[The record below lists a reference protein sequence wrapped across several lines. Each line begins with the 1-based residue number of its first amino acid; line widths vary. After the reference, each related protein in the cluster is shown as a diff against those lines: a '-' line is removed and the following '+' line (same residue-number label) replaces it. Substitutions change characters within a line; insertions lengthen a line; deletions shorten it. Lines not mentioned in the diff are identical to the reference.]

1 MIIAMIMHDDYYDD
15 DHVFII
21 IIIPQISPDRTS
33 ERLAIFN
40 GQRVSVHFR
49 VCTQL
54 EDASTEAVEP
64 I

>member
-1 MIIAMIMHDDYYDD
+1 MIIIVIHDDYCD

-21 IIIPQISPDRTS
+21 IIIPQISSDRTS
-33 ERLAIFN
+33 ERLIIFN

-54 EDASTEAVEP
+54 EDAATEAVEP

>member
-1 MIIAMIMHDDYYDD
+1 MIIHNDYYDD

-21 IIIPQISPDRTS
+21 IIIIPQISSDRTS
-33 ERLAIFN
+33 ERLIIFN

>member
-1 MIIAMIMHDDYYDD
+1 MIIANIHDDYYDD

-21 IIIPQISPDRTS
+21 IIIPQISSDRTS
-33 ERLAIFN
+33 ERRMIFN